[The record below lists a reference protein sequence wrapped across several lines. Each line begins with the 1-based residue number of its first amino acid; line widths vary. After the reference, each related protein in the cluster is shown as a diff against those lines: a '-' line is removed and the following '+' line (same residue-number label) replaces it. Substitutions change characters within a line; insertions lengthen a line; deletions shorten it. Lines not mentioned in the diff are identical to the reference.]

1 MDQVFLN
8 PVQILKQLNLT
19 KDMTAVDLVCG
30 SGGWVLPLAK
40 TLELGKVYAIDLLP
54 APLSALQSKAR
65 GQNLL
70 NIETKVADIEKRI
83 NLPPASCDIVLMSN
97 ILFECEDK
105 QGVLAEVQRILR
117 KEGQILIVDWEKDAP
132 LGPKE
137 ERASKE
143 EIKQISQGL
152 GLKITKEF
160 KASAYHY
167 GLVLVK

>member
-1 MDQVFLN
+1 MEQVFLN
-8 PVQILKQLNLT
+8 PAQTLKELT
-19 KDMTAVDLVCG
+19 LVKDMTAVDLGCG

-40 TLELGKVYAIDLLP
+40 ILELGKVYAIDLLE
-54 APLSALQSKAR
+54 APLSALRSKA
-65 GQNLL
+65 QAQKIL
-70 NIETKVADIEKRI
+70 NIETKLADIEKGI
-83 NLPPASCDIVLMSN
+83 NLPSASCDIVLMTN
-97 ILFECEDK
+97 LLFQCEDK
-105 QGVLAEVQRILR
+105 RGVLVEAQRILR

-152 GLKITKEF
+152 GLKTNKEF